1 VASGRHALRSNRSR
15 GRAACYTGF
24 MRGTTKA
31 DDAEIR
37 AGSGSPSARS
47 SYLAIGALALMAV
60 FWGYNWVVMKVAL
73 RYADPA
79 IFVALR
85 VSLGAAFL
93 FLLLVI
99 LRRRLRP
106 TSLRLT
112 LCVGLFQ
119 TSGSTGLTMWALAS
133 GAAGN
138 TAVLVFTMPLWL
150 LLLSWVVLGERLRG
164 VQWFSVAL
172 ALAGLCF
179 VLAPWRI
186 QGTPLSNVL
195 AVVSGISW
203 AAGTV
208 AAKILSRRHKVDILS
223 LNAWQMLIGSIPL
236 VIVALLFSRSSPVW
250 SGTFIAALLF
260 NIVLVTGLGLLLWF
274 YALRILRAGT
284 TGLASL
290 ATPVLGVASAW
301 IQLGERPGVYEA
313 VGMVLIVSSLG
324 VLALQ
329 QIMAGP
335 RGKRVKKFH
344 PTESDHSPRN

>member
-1 VASGRHALRSNRSR
+1 
-15 GRAACYTGF
+15 
-24 MRGTTKA
+24 
-31 DDAEIR
+31 
-37 AGSGSPSARS
+37 
-47 SYLAIGALALMAV
+47 MAV

-73 RYADPA
+73 RYSDPS

-85 VSLGAAFL
+85 MVLGAAFL

-150 LLLSWVVLGERLRG
+150 LLLSWAVLGERLRG
-164 VQWFSVAL
+164 VQWFSVTL
-172 ALAGLCF
+172 AVVGLCF
-179 VLAPWRI
+179 VLAPWNMH
-186 QGTPLSNVL
+186 GSPLSNIL

-223 LNAWQMLIGSIPL
+223 LNAWQMLLGSIPL
-236 VIVALLFSRSSPVW
+236 VIVALLFSRTSPVW
-250 SGTFIAALLF
+250 SGPFIAALLF
-260 NIVLVTGLGLLLWF
+260 NIVLVTGVGLLLWY
-274 YALRILRAGT
+274 YALRVLRAGT
-284 TGLASL
+284 AGLASL
-290 ATPVLGVASAW
+290 ATPVLGVLSAW
-301 IQLGERPGVYEA
+301 VQLGERPGAYEA
-313 VGMVLIVSSLG
+313 VGMVLIVASLG
-324 VLALQ
+324 VLAFQ
-329 QIMAGP
+329 QITARPRKGP
-335 RGKRVKKFH
+335 L
-344 PTESDHSPRN
+344 